1 MTFISDLL
9 SAGRTCSFE
18 FFPPK
23 TDDAARALE
32 QTIAE
37 LQPLHP
43 SFVSVTYGAGG
54 STRERTRDVVINIA
68 RTIGITA
75 MAHLTCVAHTR
86 AQIESLLDEYK
97 SAGVSNILA
106 LAGDPIVDDNGVVV
120 ESEFAYAMELVELI
134 KEKGGFSIGVAAH
147 PEGHPRSED
156 LYSDRRHLADKLNV
170 ADFAITQFFFEAEPY
185 LRLVEGLAAFGC
197 DKPVLPG
204 IMPVTNAAQVVRFAQ
219 LAGAE
224 FPAHLAARFDAI
236 ADDPD
241 AVRALG
247 VELASELCQRL
258 LDEGAPGLHFYTLN
272 RSTATR
278 EIAANLGLGDASAAG
293 A

>member
-1 MTFISDLL
+1 MTHIADLL
-9 SAGRTCSFE
+9 AAGRTCSFE

-37 LQPLHP
+37 LTPLDP

-54 STRERTRDVVINIA
+54 STRERTRDVVINIE
-68 RTIGITA
+68 RNIGITA
-75 MAHLTCVAHTR
+75 MAHLTCVGHTR
-86 AQIESLLDEYK
+86 AQLETLLDDYK
-97 SAGVSNILA
+97 AAGVSNILA
-106 LAGDPIVDDNGVVV
+106 LAGDPILDDNGDVAD
-120 ESEFAYAMELVELI
+120 SEFEFAMELVELI
-134 KEKGGFSIGVAAH
+134 KDKGGFSIGVAAH

-156 LYSDRRHLADKLNV
+156 LYSDRRHLADKLQA
-170 ADFAITQFFFEAEPY
+170 ADFAITQFFFEPEPY

-197 DKPVLPG
+197 DKPVVPG

-236 ADDPD
+236 ADDAE
-241 AVRALG
+241 AVRDLG
-247 VELASELCQRL
+247 VELASGLCQNQL
-258 LDEGAPGLHFYTLN
+258 VSFGSGLVTCVPVA
-272 RSTATR
+272 SGPTTP
-278 EIAANLGLGDASAAG
+278 SAAMCSPCR
-293 A
+293 